1 MRGLRPA
8 GFGAAL
14 ERAWP
19 GPNGRFLDEGIETR
33 SAQPRWRPGPRVRMD
48 DSSMRG
54 LRLPGDAN
62 ERFGNIHV
70 RMDDSSMRGLRP
82 GARELRHDP
91 LCPNGRFL
99 DEGIETSAATG
110 IHNRRRP
117 VRMDDSS
124 MRGLRHGRAAG
135 ARELRHDVRMDD
147 SSMRGLR
154 HYNTIRGSAA
164 DPRSSEWTIPR

>member
-1 MRGLRPA
+1 MDDSSMRGLRPA

-70 RMDDSSMRGLRP
+70 RMDDSSMRGLR
-82 GARELRHDP
+82 R
-91 LCPNGRFL
+91 
-99 DEGIETSAATG
+99 
-110 IHNRRRP
+110 RRRP
-117 VRMDDSS
+117 
-124 MRGLRHGRAAG
+124 
-135 ARELRHDVRMDD
+135 
-147 SSMRGLR
+147 
-154 HYNTIRGSAA
+154 GSTTGGV
-164 DPRSSEWTIPR
+164 PSEWTIPR